1 MSDIVL
7 TVCLVVFLTKRI
19 SNFAPNKNHLMKYK
33 FKAVLFD
40 FDGVVVDT
48 EDQYTVFWDEINRK
62 YIPEVKGFAQM
73 LKGNTLV
80 EVFNRYFPNEED
92 RKNIRRELNEFQ
104 EKMTYPYV
112 PGVEKFVDSLREAGV
127 KTAVATSS
135 NRDKMNIVYKARP
148 EIQGLFDRIFTSED
162 CHESKPSPDCYITAA
177 RYFGFAPQECIVIE
191 DSINGLK
198 AGAAS
203 GAMVVG
209 LSTTNS
215 VEIVKAYSDIVI
227 PNFEGFTPE
236 DADKVFRDNF
246 CGK

>member
-1 MSDIVL
+1 
-7 TVCLVVFLTKRI
+7 
-19 SNFAPNKNHLMKYK
+19 MKYN

-62 YIPEVKGFAQM
+62 YIPEVKDFALL

-80 EVFNRYFPNEED
+80 EVFNRYFPAEED
-92 RKNIRRELNEFQ
+92 RVAISRELNEFQ
-104 EKMTYPYV
+104 QKMTYPDV
-112 PGVEKFVDSLREAGV
+112 PGVVKFVDSLRKAGV

-135 NRDKMNIVYKARP
+135 NRDKMKFVYEARP
-148 EIQGLFDRIFTSED
+148 EIREMFDRIFTSED
-162 CHESKPSPDCYITAA
+162 CKESKPSPDCYITAA
-177 RYFGFAPQECIVIE
+177 KYFGFKPQECIVIE

-198 AGAAS
+198 AGASS
-203 GAMVVG
+203 GSMVIG
-209 LSTTNS
+209 LTTTNPK
-215 VEIVKAYSDIVI
+215 EIVEKYSDIVI

-236 DADKVFRDNF
+236 DVDKVFCNNF